1 MVRGLDPDL
10 LNRASITM
18 AHKIETDFSTASVND
33 RVDSPH
39 FHIHSDGDRIA
50 IQGGLST
57 GKGRWHL
64 TASAVR
70 QRRRIV
76 LQVLAQPAVEE
87 ASEPR
92 VEVVDHAYRA
102 VLHGL
107 TPGVYWVRIT
117 HAVHAPGLGLISEG
131 VPACEATIEI
141 VEAGAPR
148 EATGSES

>member
-1 MVRGLDPDL
+1 
-10 LNRASITM
+10 M
-18 AHKIETDFSTASVND
+18 AHKIETDFSAGPINS
-33 RVDSPH
+33 RVESPR
-39 FHIHSDGDRIA
+39 FHIRSDGDRIA

-57 GKGRWHL
+57 GMGRWHL

-76 LQVLAQPAVEE
+76 LQVLAQQAVED

-107 TPGVYWVRIT
+107 TPGVYWVRVT
-117 HAVHAPGLGLISEG
+117 HAVHAPGLGLVSAG
-131 VPACEATIEI
+131 MPACEATVEI
-141 VEAGAPR
+141 VGAGAPR
-148 EATGSES
+148 EATGSGS